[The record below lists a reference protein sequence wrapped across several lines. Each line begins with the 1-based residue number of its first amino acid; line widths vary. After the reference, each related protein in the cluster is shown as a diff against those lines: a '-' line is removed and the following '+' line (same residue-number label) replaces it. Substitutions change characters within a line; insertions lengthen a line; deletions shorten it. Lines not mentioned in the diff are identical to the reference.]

1 MPQLRPH
8 RKDFNAQRAA
18 FLCGEHGLSQ
28 GEIGRMLDLS
38 QSAVS
43 RLLKYAEHR
52 KWLERRYRFI
62 PDGLPAD
69 RLQYLRRLVEP
80 NQLIDRLTAVE
91 SETGV
96 RVRDVH
102 VVDTGSSGESQKAIA
117 ARQTRFGRAAAR
129 TVADLMLRS
138 DVFAVTWGRT
148 ISHIV
153 EAIREI
159 VPVPATGRAIRFVPV
174 CCEPTHEKSN
184 PDTSSHLA
192 EQLHMLLRASVPGRP
207 PSLSGVPALIPRR
220 FRGSDARGI
229 RKFVEQAAS
238 YREMFGDRGPLIR
251 QVDALLT
258 SVGPAKRPMG
268 FVNEELRSAG
278 SVPGRPLTK
287 EQLERLVVG
296 DVGGVLL
303 PRRDL
308 DRADRREVDQLNAM
322 WTGITREHLERIAAQ
337 AARTRRPGVIVAS
350 FGGAGRA
357 ETIAEAV
364 RCGLVNE
371 LIIDRQL
378 AEALTEVLSPPT
390 TGQRGRPDESA

>member
-1 MPQLRPH
+1 MPRLRPH
-8 RKDFNAQRAA
+8 QKDFNAQRAA
-18 FLCGEHGLSQ
+18 FLFGAHGLSQ

-62 PDGLPAD
+62 PDGLPSD

-80 NQLIDRLTAVE
+80 DQLIDRLTAVE

-153 EAIREI
+153 EAIRAI

-174 CCEPTHEKSN
+174 CGEPTHEKSN

-192 EQLHMLLRASVPGRP
+192 EQLHTLLRASVPGRP
-207 PSLSGVPALIPRR
+207 PSLTGVPALIPRR

-229 RKFVEQAAS
+229 RRFVEEAAS
-238 YREMFGDRGPLIR
+238 YREMFGDRALIR

-350 FGGAGRA
+350 FGGAERA

-378 AEALTEVLSPPT
+378 AEALTDVLSPPT
-390 TGQRGRPDESA
+390 TGQRGKTDESA